1 MIKIGFKS
9 LSFRI
14 DEKLADELKETAFR
28 LNKSQSELVRRYIE
42 DGLNGDKNQLKLE
55 VE

>member
-1 MIKIGFKS
+1 MGFKS

-14 DEKLADELKETAFR
+14 DEKIADDLKATAFSMK
-28 LNKSQSELVRRYIE
+28 KSQSELVRRYIE
-42 DGLNGDKNQLKLE
+42 DGLNRDKNQLKLD

>member
-14 DEKLADELKETAFR
+14 DEKLADDLKETAFR
-28 LNKSQSELVRRYIE
+28 MKKSQSELVRRYIE
-42 DGLNGDKNQLKLE
+42 DGLNSDKNQLKLE
-55 VE
+55 ID